1 MSADNMLMIVKVPK
15 REQDG
20 HEWLVADIN
29 FSGFEHDLW
38 MREKSDE
45 LILALADMM
54 RRSIGRSDSEQIVSG
69 LVIDYLQEQIVE
81 YGSAHY
87 ELRFPLPTKE
97 EIAAANARWKADRP
111 RRECSWR
118 IEGLQARIARLEEE
132 IASFPAGT
140 RHLEAEISEYEQSLD
155 DGWLSLAQELRE
167 KDLPARQAE
176 LDHKQEELMQLRIE
190 LETEQ
195 IKLSLIPAQATDP

>member
-1 MSADNMLMIVKVPK
+1 MSADNMLMIVRVPK

-54 RRSIGRSDSEQIVSG
+54 RHPIGQSDSEQIVSG

-87 ELRFPLPTKE
+87 ELSFPLPTKE

-118 IEGLQARIARLEEE
+118 IENLQACITRLEEE
-132 IASFPAGT
+132 IASFPEGT
-140 RHLEAEISEYEQSLD
+140 RRLETEISEYEQSLD

-167 KDLPARQAE
+167 KDLPARQTE
-176 LDHKQEELMQLRIE
+176 LDRKQEELMQLRIE

>member
-1 MSADNMLMIVKVPK
+1 MSADNMLMIVRVPK

-54 RRSIGRSDSEQIVSG
+54 RSPIGRSDSEPIVSG

-87 ELRFPLPTKE
+87 ELSFPLPTEE
-97 EIAAANARWKADRP
+97 EIAAASTRWEADRP
-111 RRECSWR
+111 RRECSWW
-118 IEGLQARIARLEEE
+118 IENLQACIARLEEE

-140 RHLEAEISEYEQSLD
+140 RRLEAEISGYEQSLD

-176 LDHKQEELMQLRIE
+176 LDRKQEELMRLRIE